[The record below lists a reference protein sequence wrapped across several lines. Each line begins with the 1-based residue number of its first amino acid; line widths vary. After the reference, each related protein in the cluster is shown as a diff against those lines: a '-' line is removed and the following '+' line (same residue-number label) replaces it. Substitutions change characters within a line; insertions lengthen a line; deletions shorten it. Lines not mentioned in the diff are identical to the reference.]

1 MAVFRQE
8 RIMPVRP
15 EEVFAAIS
23 DPARLARW
31 WGPAGFSNTF
41 ETFEFRAGGRWLFTM
56 HGPDGKNYP
65 NESRF
70 LEIVPNAL
78 VRIQHTNL
86 PHFELSLALAPE
98 GAGTRL
104 TWVAVFEDAEFAEK
118 LRSFLETANAQN
130 LDRLAQVVGGTA

>member
-1 MAVFRQE
+1 
-8 RIMPVRP
+8 MPARP

-41 ETFEFRAGGRWLFTM
+41 ETFEFRTGGRWLFTM

>member
-1 MAVFRQE
+1 
-8 RIMPVRP
+8 MPVRP

-31 WGPAGFSNTF
+31 WGPAGFLNTF

-78 VRIQHTNL
+78 VRLQHTNL

>member
-1 MAVFRQE
+1 
-8 RIMPVRP
+8 MPARP

-41 ETFEFRAGGRWLFTM
+41 ETFEFRAGGRWIFTM

>member
-1 MAVFRQE
+1 
-8 RIMPVRP
+8 MPARP

>member
-1 MAVFRQE
+1 
-8 RIMPVRP
+8 MPARP

-70 LEIVPNAL
+70 LEIVPNVL

>member
-1 MAVFRQE
+1 
-8 RIMPVRP
+8 MPVRP

>member
-1 MAVFRQE
+1 
-8 RIMPVRP
+8 MPARP

-41 ETFEFRAGGRWLFTM
+41 ETFEFRAGGRWIFTL